1 MMSVPWVLSRLEICP
16 HHADD
21 TIWQK
26 QREKEEKRKRE
37 GREKERCPS
46 QESDWPWDEGAVQ

>member
-26 QREKEEKRKRE
+26 QREKEERRKRKRE
-37 GREKERCPS
+37 VPITRVRLAMG
-46 QESDWPWDEGAVQ
+46 